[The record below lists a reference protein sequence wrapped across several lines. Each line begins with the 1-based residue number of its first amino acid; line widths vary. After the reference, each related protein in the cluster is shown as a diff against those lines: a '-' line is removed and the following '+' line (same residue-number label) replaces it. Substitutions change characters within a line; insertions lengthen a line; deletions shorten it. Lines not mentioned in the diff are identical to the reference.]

1 MPMNRYAY
9 AFVSTLAHAGVPS
22 NFTANPTH
30 FLSQNLLSHGS
41 PFLGITIFLIYK
53 L

>member
-1 MPMNRYAY
+1 MNIQLIVDYL
-9 AFVSTLAHAGVPS
+9 STLSMNNNREWYH
-22 NFTANPTH
+22 H